1 MKQNFDSRYLEFVRL
16 FNTRE
21 YWHAHEV
28 LENLWLEQ
36 RENPDRIFYKAMI
49 QLAAVL
55 YHVEKENFTGAWS
68 LFASAGGYLSQYP
81 QEHLGIHS
89 GKLLTSI
96 NCFVTAREKQ
106 GLGSKAERPIIC
118 L

>member
-1 MKQNFDSRYLEFVRL
+1 MKQNFDSRYVEFVRL

-55 YHVEKENFTGAWS
+55 YHEERNNFTGAWA
-68 LFASAGGYLSQYP
+68 LFESASRYLSQFP
-81 QEHLGIHS
+81 LEHLGIDS
-89 GKLLTSI
+89 GKLLGAVQNFTSS
-96 NCFVTAREKQ
+96 REKE